1 MSCVGCVVGSEVH
14 SWGAGGRVVMSC
26 VGCVVGS
33 AVVVE
38 GEGDGGGGSGGG
50 TGCLVAGSPPVV
62 PCPLTWATVRPAAP
76 SRVGGRRSGMEG
88 STWAPQGVGGVEGE
102 LAPQGG
108 EGEGG
113 LPPCRPA
120 AEELGEGRLNK
131 GFTGHI
137 SSRHFYLKQIKMRG
151 QTGSSRLEEEKEE

>member
-38 GEGDGGGGSGGG
+38 GEGDGAEGAGGGGLLLHGSHGGGGGSGGG

-88 STWAPQGVGGVEGE
+88 STWAPQGVGGGEGE

-120 AEELGEGRLNK
+120 AEELGEGRLMS
-131 GFTGHI
+131 TI
-137 SSRHFYLKQIKMRG
+137 Q
-151 QTGSSRLEEEKEE
+151 